1 MKTYLTQIWTICG
14 KDIRLEIRTRQM
26 VVSVIV
32 IIIALLVV
40 TNVAIPNT
48 AATVYGTTATI
59 VWLCILIASFLVV
72 MRSFIIEY
80 DQVGFQGLTMS
91 PVPRDAIYLGKVA
104 SNLIFLLAIESVL
117 FPLSSILFDIPLLT
131 LTVVAITVPATL
143 GIAGAGTLFAAIC
156 VNTKAREIL
165 LPVLFFPAVIPIV
178 LAAVDATQSALQ
190 GTHGSAIWQDIGV
203 LAALSIAITTTSA
216 ILFTFAMDE

>member
-1 MKTYLTQIWTICG
+1 M
-14 KDIRLEIRTRQM
+14 
-26 VVSVIV
+26 
-32 IIIALLVV
+32 
-40 TNVAIPNT
+40 
-48 AATVYGTTATI
+48 
-59 VWLCILIASFLVV
+59 
-72 MRSFIIEY
+72 
-80 DQVGFQGLTMS
+80 
-91 PVPRDAIYLGKVA
+91 
-104 SNLIFLLAIESVL
+104 
-117 FPLSSILFDIPLLT
+117 SSILFDIPLLT
-131 LTVVAITVPATL
+131 LTIVAITVPATL
-143 GIAGAGTLFAAIC
+143 GIAGAGTLFAAIS